1 MAICSGLVRTLIIT
15 LALIAVAAISLGARP
30 ARAADLVVHA
40 RAGELSSATGPAE
53 FPLAASA
60 GETWLL
66 SVVGLFDPIELAI
79 VDPRSGAV
87 VARPSSRG
95 VRWLNWTAPESGVWR
110 VRVSAA
116 TRLQGQLFTLYS
128 RLAEDPGGN
137 ALEPVALAFDR
148 NDSAI
153 GRGAID
159 WQGDSDYFAVGMS
172 AGNTYTIY
180 TALGSIGGTLG
191 DVLLPG
197 ADAAQR
203 LLVHPNGQTL
213 YDRVSP
219 TEDGVALIRIS
230 SPAWLFGSYA
240 VGVSSVGDG
249 EHPAVGVGRSSEEH
263 RLRGAEASVLRGA
276 LEIELSGD
284 WAGFNVDRRVGVW
297 LDVDADGEWDHIV
310 QTRDGWWTRLWSIGE
325 RRWLAGRTAVGSRG
339 FGSIVLNVSTR
350 GFGEQVRWRAAARHT
365 VNGWRATAGVAA
377 TIATLPPTPQRA
389 ALWPHLRPSGTA
401 EQREAALVAAGVGAQ
416 TARQPVVVLDPG
428 HGSLQTGPW
437 LNGVVESHS
446 NLALARAVA
455 VLLEEEG
462 VHVVLTRQGDDWAGL
477 NFTDQPGRA
486 DLHARPELAHLADAD
501 LFISLHSNAAK
512 NDWQQGLQGW
522 YYPSPPGDGINQE
535 LARWMLDAV
544 SSALA
549 DWGYSSQ
556 EELLNA
562 VCWEIVDGYCDPIY
576 VLAPFLLVDHQAA
589 LDWGCDPVAM
599 GLSADPWAAPPATR
613 YPTGRAHT
621 KGVGPIDLVDPE
633 RQTGPASVVRGTMMP
648 AALLEILYIS
658 HEVDAAV
665 LRSEGGRLAIA
676 RGVAEGILTW
686 LRRWGQLPPA

>member
-1 MAICSGLVRTLIIT
+1 MAICSGLVRTLIVI
-15 LALIAVAAISLGARP
+15 LALVAAAAIPLGARS

-66 SVVGLFDPIELAI
+66 SVVGLIDPIELAI

-116 TRLQGQLFTLYS
+116 TRLQGQRFTLFS
-128 RLAEDPGGN
+128 RLAEDRGGN

-153 GRGAID
+153 GQGAID

-180 TALGSIGGTLG
+180 TVLGSIGGTLG

-197 ADAAQR
+197 ADTAQP
-203 LLVHPNGQTL
+203 LLVHGNGQTL

-219 TEDGVALIRIS
+219 TENGVALIRIS

-249 EHPAVGVGRSSEEH
+249 EHPEVGAGRGRGEH
-263 RLRGAEASVLRGA
+263 RLRGSEAAALRGA
-276 LEIELSGD
+276 LEIELNGD
-284 WAGFNVDRRVGVW
+284 WAGFDVDRRVGVW
-297 LDVDADGEWDHIV
+297 LDVDADGAWDHIA

-325 RRWLAGRTAVGSRG
+325 RRWLAGRTAVDSRG
-339 FGSIVLNVSTR
+339 FDSIVLRVSTR

-365 VNGWRATAGVAA
+365 VNGWRATAGVGG

-389 ALWPHLRPSGTA
+389 ALWPHARPSGTA

-416 TARQPVVVLDPG
+416 AAGQPVVVLDPG

-446 NLALARAVA
+446 NLAFARAVA
-455 VLLEEEG
+455 ALLEEEG
-462 VHVVLTRQGDDWAGL
+462 VHVVLTRQGDEWAGL
-477 NFTDQPGRA
+477 NFTDQPGRV

-501 LFISLHSNAAK
+501 LFISLHSNTATD
-512 NDWQQGLQGW
+512 DWQQGLQAW
-522 YYPSPPGDGINQE
+522 YYPSPPGDGINAE
-535 LARWMLDAV
+535 LARWLLDAV
-544 SSALA
+544 SSELA
-549 DWGYSSQ
+549 DWGYVSRT
-556 EELLNA
+556 ELLNTS
-562 VCWEIVDGYCDPIY
+562 CWEVVDGYCDPIY

-599 GLSADPWAAPPATR
+599 GLSADPWAAPPPTR
-613 YPTGRAHT
+613 YATGPRLT

-648 AALLEILYIS
+648 ATLLELLFIS
-658 HEVDAAV
+658 HPVDAAV
-665 LRSEGGRLAIA
+665 LRSESGRQAIA
-676 RGVAEGILTW
+676 RGVADGILTW

>member
-1 MAICSGLVRTLIIT
+1 MRTLIIT

-40 RAGELSSATGPAE
+40 RAGELSSATGPVE

-116 TRLQGQLFTLYS
+116 TRLQGQRFTLYS

-180 TALGSIGGTLG
+180 TVLGSIGGTRG

-249 EHPAVGVGRSSEEH
+249 EHPEVGAGRSSEEH
-263 RLRGAEASVLRGA
+263 RLRGAEVSALRGA
-276 LEIELSGD
+276 LEIELIGD

-325 RRWLAGRTAVGSRG
+325 RRWLAGRTRGGFARLRLDRPERVDARLWRAGALARGSATHGQWLARDSRRGGHDRDAAADAAARGVVAARAPVGHGGADGRRRWLRRGLARSRRG
-339 FGSIVLNVSTR
+339 NRSWCWIQATGRCRRGRGSTGWWSRTR
-350 GFGEQVRWRAAARHT
+350 TWRWRAR
-365 VNGWRATAGVAA
+365 WRRCWRR
-377 TIATLPPTPQRA
+377 RA
-389 ALWPHLRPSGTA
+389 
-401 EQREAALVAAGVGAQ
+401 
-416 TARQPVVVLDPG
+416 
-428 HGSLQTGPW
+428 
-437 LNGVVESHS
+437 
-446 NLALARAVA
+446 
-455 VLLEEEG
+455 
-462 VHVVLTRQGDDWAGL
+462 
-477 NFTDQPGRA
+477 
-486 DLHARPELAHLADAD
+486 
-501 LFISLHSNAAK
+501 
-512 NDWQQGLQGW
+512 
-522 YYPSPPGDGINQE
+522 
-535 LARWMLDAV
+535 
-544 SSALA
+544 
-549 DWGYSSQ
+549 
-556 EELLNA
+556 
-562 VCWEIVDGYCDPIY
+562 C
-576 VLAPFLLVDHQAA
+576 
-589 LDWGCDPVAM
+589 
-599 GLSADPWAAPPATR
+599 
-613 YPTGRAHT
+613 
-621 KGVGPIDLVDPE
+621 
-633 RQTGPASVVRGTMMP
+633 
-648 AALLEILYIS
+648 
-658 HEVDAAV
+658 
-665 LRSEGGRLAIA
+665 
-676 RGVAEGILTW
+676 TW
-686 LRRWGQLPPA
+686 C